1 MNIFTE
7 VKSRVSAAEVAKT
20 YGLKINRN
28 MMACCPFHDDK
39 HPSMKIDQTY
49 YCFGCGE
56 KGYAINYVAKTFGL
70 SQIEAAKKI
79 IQDFHLP
86 IESEKR
92 EKRKRKTPESIKKR
106 KELENNQVEEI
117 KKRFHKWCT
126 DKCHTFLDLLN
137 LIQTVKESLA
147 DKHPEVIMNDDA
159 FAVMLHAEP
168 KLNHW
173 MDILCFG
180 TEEEQK
186 EFFLQERKGAMELE
200 EQLFRAGKA
209 ILDRDWNC
217 IEQRKCG

>member
-7 VKSRVSAAEVAKT
+7 VKNRVSAAEAAKT

-28 MMACCPFHDDK
+28 KMACCPFHDDK

-56 KGYAINYVAKTFGL
+56 KGDAINYVAKTFGL

-79 IQDFHLP
+79 IKDFHLP
-86 IESEKR
+86 IEVGKQDSSK
-92 EKRKRKTPESIKKR
+92 KKSVDPMKKR
-106 KELENNQVEEI
+106 NDLETAQIEEI
-117 KKRFHKWCT
+117 KKRFHKWCI
-126 DKCHTFLDLLN
+126 DQCHKFLDSLN
-137 LIQTVKESLA
+137 LIQTVKEYLK
-147 DKHPEVIMNDDA
+147 DKDPEIVMNDDA
-159 FAVMLHAEP
+159 FAVLLHAEP

-186 EFFLQERKGAMELE
+186 EFFLQERKGVMELE
-200 EQLFRAGKA
+200 EQLFREGKT
-209 ILDRDWNC
+209 ILDRNWNC